1 MLMCSPGF
9 QQDQAR
15 QSRTRDWA
23 GDAAWGSF
31 TPACQLTVS
40 PKLRAEPPN
49 EARSIDAPR
58 SLANELF
65 LGDSAQDDPQ
75 PPLSQS
81 DLVLWH
87 EREVPMRTDK
97 VG

>member
-1 MLMCSPGF
+1 MPLMKSAPGLSLGLTTDP
-9 QQDQAR
+9 QD
-15 QSRTRDWA
+15 T
-23 GDAAWGSF
+23 
-31 TPACQLTVS
+31 
-40 PKLRAEPPN
+40 
-49 EARSIDAPR
+49 APR

-97 VG
+97 AG